1 MRGLVDGRVPPLDA
15 GPCCS
20 RWSRPSHCWA
30 RVRPR
35 LRIAPM
41 PCWQRSRF
49 RSRSATMATA
59 RPPAAPGT
67 PASSA
72 IWLPRPRRPWLAAAR
87 SSRRCAP
94 RLALPPPSSPGGFRP
109 LVILRARGPPRLR
122 TSPACEPRRRP
133 RAPLEP
139 GQDREIH
146 PLPGSAPCALALPT
160 MAGITATGLRG
171 RSVTL
176 EAPAEHV
183 LLGFNYEDFL
193 AVAGPGGERRSRPSR
208 AGPGRTGALANGRP
222 APPRFP
228 RSPTCR
234 TWGCRLR
241 HLLGRG
247 GHRRPAR
254 SCHSRR
260 LAVQRA
266 WRGRAADRGRGH
278 SGCRDRLQCPAG
290 CDPSRL
296 GAARCWCWR

>member
-1 MRGLVDGRVPPLDA
+1 MVGCRPWMQALLLALVAAFALLG
-15 GPCCS
+15 
-20 RWSRPSHCWA
+20 
-30 RVRPR
+30 
-35 LRIAPM
+35 
-41 PCWQRSRF
+41 
-49 RSRSATMATA
+49 A
-59 RPPAAPGT
+59 RPAAAPHCSETLLAAFPLPVEICHDGDST
-67 PASSA
+67 PAGCTGNSC
-72 IWLPRPRRPWLAAAR
+72 LLCHLVAAASPAVAGCGAEFTSVR
-87 SSRRCAP
+87 AT

-109 LVILRARGPPRLR
+109 LVILRARAPRLR

-146 PLPGSAPCALALPT
+146 PLPGSAPCALALPA
-160 MAGITATGLRG
+160 MAA
-171 RSVTL
+171 SPP
-176 EAPAEHV
+176 PACAAAASPSKPPPNMC
-183 LLGFNYEDFL
+183 FS
-193 AVAGPGGERRSRPSR
+193 ASTTKTSWSSR
-208 AGPGRTGALANGRP
+208 APEASADRGPLARALGARAPWPMGGLHRRASLARRP
-222 APPRFP
+222 AGRG
-228 RSPTCR
+228 
-234 TWGCRLR
+234 GCRLR

-278 SGCRDRLQCPAG
+278 SGGRDRLQCPDG

>member
-1 MRGLVDGRVPPLDA
+1 MVGCRPWMQALLLALVAAFALLG
-15 GPCCS
+15 
-20 RWSRPSHCWA
+20 
-30 RVRPR
+30 
-35 LRIAPM
+35 
-41 PCWQRSRF
+41 
-49 RSRSATMATA
+49 A
-59 RPPAAPGT
+59 RPAAAPHCSETLLAAFPLPVEICHDGDST
-67 PASSA
+67 PAGCTGNSC
-72 IWLPRPRRPWLAAAR
+72 LLCHLVAAASPAVAGCGAEFTSVR
-87 SSRRCAP
+87 AT

-109 LVILRARGPPRLR
+109 LVILRARAPRLR

-146 PLPGSAPCALALPT
+146 PLPGSAPCALALPA

-193 AVAGPGGERRSRPSR
+193 AV

-278 SGCRDRLQCPAG
+278 SGCRDRLQCPDLPARERLHR
-290 CDPSRL
+290 PSRE
-296 GAARCWCWR
+296 GRPMIVPH